1 MKVVMVLSH
10 HPAERRS
17 FSTLHGFLVGILDL
31 ATQQG
36 THRSESLRVCVEF
49 SVPFW
54 KAFAKQSWVR
64 LGPYKKA

>member
-17 FSTLHGFLVGILDL
+17 FSTLHGFFLGILGL

-36 THRSESLRVCVEF
+36 THRPESLRVCVGF

-54 KAFAKQSWVR
+54 KTFAKPSWVW
-64 LGPYKKA
+64 LGP